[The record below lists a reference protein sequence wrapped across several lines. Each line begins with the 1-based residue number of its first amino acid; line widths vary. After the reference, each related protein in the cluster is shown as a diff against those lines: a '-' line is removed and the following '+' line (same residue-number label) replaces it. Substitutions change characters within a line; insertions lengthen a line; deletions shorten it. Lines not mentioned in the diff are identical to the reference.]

1 MQNTSFLAVVI
12 AALLLNCSSA
22 AWADDVPIKRMQ
34 LQKTDVPGTAYE
46 TTMSTAEFAPAAK
59 LPPHTHPGVE
69 TGYVLSGEMLL
80 IVDGNQKKLLKQGDS
95 YLIPANTVHEAYNES
110 SSVAKIIGSWVL
122 LKDKPFSTPAAAPLP
137 TK

>member
-1 MQNTSFLAVVI
+1 MQHTRFSAVLI
-12 AALLLNCSSA
+12 AALLFSCSSA
-22 AWADDVPIKRMQ
+22 ALADDVPIKRTQ
-34 LQKTDVPGTAYE
+34 LQKTEVPDTAYE
-46 TTMSTAEFAPAAK
+46 TIMSTAEFAPAAK

-110 SSVAKIIGSWVL
+110 STVAKIIGSWVL
-122 LKDKPFSTPAAAPLP
+122 LKDKPFSTPVAAPTP